1 MLHIT
6 RGQANVLTVTLKEK
20 QTLTSPYFL
29 VVLTN
34 LSSKLRKYAIC
45 SDSSSYTDRYNSLT
59 LTESTTELPLSGQ
72 VKLNEEG
79 EWEYRIYEQSSATN
93 LNPDAATTLLERGI
107 AKVKSSTA
115 PNTFTPYTDEV
126 TYVEYG
132 SGT

>member
-6 RGQANVLTVTLKEK
+6 RGQANTLTVTLKEK

-29 VVLTN
+29 VCLYN
-34 LSSKLRKYAIC
+34 LASRVKKYAIC
-45 SDSSSYTDRYNSLT
+45 SDSSSYTDRYNTLT

-79 EWEYRIYEQSSATN
+79 EWEYRIYEQSSSTN
-93 LNPDAATTLLERGI
+93 LSPDAATTLLETGI
-107 AKVKSSTA
+107 AKVKSTTS
-115 PNTFTPYTDEV
+115 PNTFTERTDEV